1 MSKGFTLIE
10 LLVATVLSLFVALS
24 LSYLINTSLKTLD
37 LYKRKVQEKKVD
49 HFIYT
54 VQRQL
59 IGCHSLE
66 FRSEGITYLTSFG
79 LTEEFVRVHLDAGK
93 DGVFYEEYD
102 PWDNSLLYRYI
113 LPVDSIFS
121 YDGRKAIRFR
131 VGDKEYILLTL
142 CSEEYF
148 IGNKKR

>member
-1 MSKGFTLIE
+1 MSRGFTLIE

-24 LSYLINTSLKTLD
+24 LSYVINVSLKTLD
-37 LYKRKVQEKKVD
+37 LYRKKVQEKKVD
-49 HFIYT
+49 QFVYT

-59 IGCHSLE
+59 IGCHSLD
-66 FRSEGITYLTSFG
+66 FRDGMSYLTSFG

-93 DGVFYEEYD
+93 DGVLYEEYD
-102 PWDNSLLYRYI
+102 PWDGILLYRYT

-121 YDGRKAIRFR
+121 YDGRKSIRFR
-131 VGDKEYILLTL
+131 IGRREYVLLIF

-148 IGNKKR
+148 IKIRS